1 MELDFITPNM
11 EKLIKPI
18 TNRVANASACIC
30 HSIYKGFKESKNS
43 NRKQSSLLT
52 TVLYPNENLMF
63 KESCKV
69 IDRSLR
75 IEIGLEEFKICFKHG
90 DGEIVISIS
99 NNNKSSIDA
108 FKEELEKL
116 CPINGFEKELDQL
129 NLEGL

>member
-1 MELDFITPNM
+1 MELDIIAPNM
-11 EKLIKPI
+11 EKLINSI
-18 TNRVANASACIC
+18 TNRVLNASACIC

-43 NRKQSSLLT
+43 KRKQSSLLT

-75 IEIGLEEFKICFKHG
+75 IEIGLEEFKIFFKDG
-90 DGEIVISIS
+90 VGEIVIS
-99 NNNKSSIDA
+99 NNNKNSIDI
-108 FKEELEKL
+108 FKKELEKL

-129 NLEGL
+129 NLGGL